1 MRNPTVLVFATQ
13 HMVTGGIESHLR
25 QFCLHLSESG
35 VEIDLVIPN
44 CRMLPEARDF
54 FQRTCRQL
62 FTSDQ
67 KNSLARHHWLLFT
80 ALRLKGNHYDALYSN
95 GQGNSIYFFRKLI
108 GGELKW
114 VHHHHTSGDEA
125 DRKTWSV
132 AYRWA
137 LQKADVVVACSN
149 RNAMDMKSD
158 LLRPIATIPCFS
170 RQVSGI
176 ESIARPK
183 PRFGYFG
190 RLIPEKGIQALCD
203 LSADPD
209 LNLIEIHIWGEGDA
223 YPEPFFRAYP
233 NLHYHGPFSGEKEL
247 DQVILSLDA
256 FLLLSTNPEGL
267 PISLLEVMSA
277 GLPWLATDRG
287 GIPDI
292 ACDTLSTRVIPSSSG
307 YGEYKKA
314 ILALAHDLQLSKI
327 SRSVQKA
334 FYLNKYAPHVLIREW
349 REILGIAHAIPVQQ
363 KAAGNKIQASSVK
376 TQIFS

>member
-1 MRNPTVLVFATQ
+1 MHIRNHFL
-13 HMVTGGIESHLR
+13 
-25 QFCLHLSESG
+25 
-35 VEIDLVIPN
+35 
-44 CRMLPEARDF
+44 
-54 FQRTCRQL
+54 
-62 FTSDQ
+62 
-67 KNSLARHHWLLFT
+67 
-80 ALRLKGNHYDALYSN
+80 
-95 GQGNSIYFFRKLI
+95 
-108 GGELKW
+108 
-114 VHHHHTSGDEA
+114 
-125 DRKTWSV
+125 
-132 AYRWA
+132 
-137 LQKADVVVACSN
+137 
-149 RNAMDMKSD
+149 
-158 LLRPIATIPCFS
+158 
-170 RQVSGI
+170 
-176 ESIARPK
+176 
-183 PRFGYFG
+183 
-190 RLIPEKGIQALCD
+190 
-203 LSADPD
+203 
-209 LNLIEIHIWGEGDA
+209 
-223 YPEPFFRAYP
+223 RAYP

-314 ILALAHDLQLSKI
+314 ILALAHDLQSSKI

-334 FYLNKYAPHVLIREW
+334 FYLNKYAPQVLIRQW